1 MKIFKL
7 PDLGEGLS
15 DAEIVT
21 WHVTPGDHVVVDQPL
36 VSVETD
42 KAVVDIPSPWSG
54 NIAKL
59 FAEPGDIVDTGAD
72 LVAFDSEAR
81 SDPGAIVG
89 SIPETSSGREDSGEI
104 DQTPKEKKVT
114 ERKLASPAVRQ
125 LARERGIDLSS
136 IQGSGPDGA
145 ITTLDL
151 EQQSD
156 FPGDEIQVEKVSG
169 VRRAMVRSMSKSGS
183 EVVPATV
190 MDDADIE
197 HWQGSTDITIR
208 LVRAVEAGIAAEPGL
223 NAWFYP
229 ARGERWLHKKIN
241 LGLAVDTPDGLFAPV
256 LRDVSSRTDLD
267 LRQGLQQLR
276 RDVEARSIPPEELRG
291 QTITLSN
298 FGMIGGRYAAL
309 VVVPPQV
316 AILGAGRISTRI
328 CLEQSNVCTHRILPL
343 SLSFDHRVVTGGE
356 AARFL
361 AAVVRSL
368 ENQETRG
375 N

>member
-15 DAEIVT
+15 DAEIVS

-42 KAVVDIPSPWSG
+42 KALVEIPSPWSG
-54 NIAKL
+54 DIAQL
-59 FAEPGDIVDTGAD
+59 FAEPGDIVETGAD
-72 LVAFDSEAR
+72 LVAFGGDAR

-89 SIPETSSGREDSGEI
+89 SLPESSTEWGDSGGI
-104 DQTPKEKKVT
+104 DRAPIEGT
-114 ERKLASPAVRQ
+114 ESDRILASPAVRQ

-136 IQGSGPDGA
+136 IDGSGPDGA
-145 ITTLDL
+145 VTTLDL

-156 FPGDEIQVEKVSG
+156 LTDEAFQVERVSG
-169 VRRAMVRSMSKSGS
+169 VRRSMVRSMTRSGS
-183 EVVPATV
+183 EVVSATV
-190 MDDADIE
+190 MEDADIE
-197 HWQGSTDITIR
+197 HWQDNTDITIR
-208 LVRAVEAGIAAEPGL
+208 LVRAVEAGIATEPGL

-229 ARGERWLHKKIN
+229 ERGERWLHNNIN

-256 LRDVSSRTDLD
+256 LRNVSSRTDRD
-267 LRQGLQQLR
+267 LRAGLQRLR
-276 RDVEARSIPPEELRG
+276 KDVEARSIPPDELRG
-291 QTITLSN
+291 QTFTLSN

-316 AILGAGRISTRI
+316 AILGAGQISTQL
-328 CLEQSNVCTHRILPL
+328 CLEEDNVRSHRILPL

-368 ENQETRG
+368 EKQVIRG